1 MRRPTADPTSRV
13 VLATGVLAAVLAV
26 GLGAALHGHVGDTR
40 LDVALGTPVI
50 RLFARHRAT
59 VVGLANLGGPETIAL
74 LAVLL
79 AAVLGARGRWTGA
92 AAVVLA
98 PAVTGLL
105 TQYVLK
111 PVVDRPL
118 NTEPSWPSGHA
129 GGTWALATVVVVLLL
144 REGCT
149 RVRVVDSAAV
159 LVVAVVNAVG
169 LVGAQYHFTTDVL
182 GGAAVGVAAG
192 CATCLA
198 LRVAR

>member
-1 MRRPTADPTSRV
+1 M
-13 VLATGVLAAVLAV
+13 VLATGLTAAVLAV

-50 RLFARHRAT
+50 RLFAGHRAT
-59 VVGLANLGGPETIAL
+59 VMGLANLGGPDTISL
-74 LAVLL
+74 LAVLV

-92 AAVVLA
+92 AALVLA
-98 PAVTGLL
+98 PAVTRLL

-118 NTEPSWPSGHA
+118 NTEPCWPSGHA
-129 GGTWALATVVVVLLL
+129 GGTWALATVVVVLLM

-149 RVRVVDSAAV
+149 RVRVVDSVAM

-169 LVGAQYHFTTDVL
+169 LVGAQYHFMTDVL
-182 GGAAVGVAAG
+182 GGAAVGVAVG
-192 CATCLA
+192 CANCLA
-198 LRVAR
+198 LHVTR